1 LFALKLGTEFLK
13 EKGMFITK
21 IFRSSDY
28 NALIYV
34 LKQLFEKVDA
44 TKPAASRNES
54 AEIFVVCQVDYI
66 INHRGI
72 KHLHTSTPSY

>member
-1 LFALKLGTEFLK
+1 
-13 EKGMFITK
+13 MFITK

-54 AEIFVVCQVDYI
+54 AEIFVVCQVNLY
-66 INHRGI
+66 
-72 KHLHTSTPSY
+72 

>member
-1 LFALKLGTEFLK
+1 VLFALKLATEFLK

-28 NALIYV
+28 NSLIYV

-54 AEIFVVCQVDYI
+54 AEIFVVCQVI
-66 INHRGI
+66 
-72 KHLHTSTPSY
+72 SY